1 MRRFVYNSALLV
13 DHLLAQRVGTFR
25 EKAHFEEA
33 LLGAEGISATVL
45 RPVMFM
51 ETLLMAMGGPVA
63 FVPGRQ
69 RRRVGWIS
77 AGDVA
82 RATVAALE
90 KDLTGRYEL
99 AGPDTAN
106 LDEA

>member
-69 RRRVGWIS
+69 RRRVGRIS